1 MPYKAIMRLYSH
13 RFSAG
18 FSPGEQEGL
27 SALVREPSAAC
38 TVVERLPTIPSAFEY
53 LVILSKLILSVLVLL
68 RNKKLPL

>member
-38 TVVERLPTIPSAFEY
+38 MECLPTIPSAFEY

-68 RNKKLPL
+68 RSKKLPL